1 MKYGEAEIEIES
13 TYNNLSIIRDFARS
27 YFEVENIAE
36 HDRIKLISAIDEL
49 ATNVV
54 EHAYNDKDSDKV
66 IKIVLKK
73 KEKCI
78 YAVVEDYGNG
88 FSKDKKSKDE
98 GGFGLKI
105 VEGIVDAIKIIT
117 KDRGTKV
124 EIEKRVEQEETK
136 NA

>member
-88 FSKDKKSKDE
+88 FLKDKKSKDE

>member
-27 YFEVENIAE
+27 YLEVENIAE

-54 EHAYNDKDSDKV
+54 EHAYSDEDRERV

-73 KEKCI
+73 KEKRI

-88 FSKDKKSKDE
+88 FLKDKKSKEE

-105 VEGIVDAIKIIT
+105 VEGIVDTIKIIT

-124 EIEKRVEQEETK
+124 EIEKTVE
-136 NA
+136 